1 MISAPNGD
9 LLTGLLAAGGAL
21 LIVLLIWILIHH
33 TKPELKIDIGVR
45 GWINLTKPP
54 TDDHPPQDDEHD
66 DPDAGEV
73 M

>member
-1 MISAPNGD
+1 MTSALNGD

-33 TKPELKIDIGVR
+33 TQPELKIDIGVR
-45 GWINLTKPP
+45 GWINLTKPRP
-54 TDDHPPQDDEHD
+54 EDEDEHD